1 MMPRAT
7 VDLPQPDSPTRPSAS
22 RGLMAKLRPG
32 MTLASPAR
40 RKNEMRAA
48 SKARMGAAPSVER
61 GSVTQADLPEADRQ
75 EVEADDERRDDGAR
89 DQRHDAVSIL
99 DHAAPIGVG
108 RRQADAEEAEHADGD
123 DGVAHP
129 QAHLDDERSAR

>member
-1 MMPRAT
+1 MMASAT

-22 RGLMAKLRPG
+22 RGLMTKLRPG

-89 DQRHDAVSIL
+89 DQRHVRPHRHHAVSIL

-108 RRQADAEEAEHADGD
+108 RPQADAEEAEHGDGD
-123 DGVAHP
+123 DGLAHT
-129 QAHLDDERSAR
+129 QAH

>member
-1 MMPRAT
+1 MMARAT

-48 SKARMGAAPSVER
+48 SKARMGAAPSAER

-89 DQRHDAVSIL
+89 DQRHVRPHRHHAVSIL
-99 DHAAPIGVG
+99 DHATPVRGW
-108 RRQADAEEAEHADGD
+108 RRQADAEEPQDADRD
-123 DGVAHP
+123 DGVA
-129 QAHLDDERSAR
+129 